1 MLAQNRRPR
10 SHAQDHKTNT
20 PPKNE
25 KQNKTK
31 TTELNY
37 TIGVILI
44 ISCLKK
50 L

>member
-10 SHAQDHKTNT
+10 SHAQDQKTNNT
-20 PPKNE
+20 PPPPPK
-25 KQNKTK
+25 K
-31 TTELNY
+31 TELNY

>member
-10 SHAQDHKTNT
+10 SHAQDKTNT
-20 PPKNE
+20 PPQK
-25 KQNKTK
+25 
-31 TTELNY
+31 TELNY